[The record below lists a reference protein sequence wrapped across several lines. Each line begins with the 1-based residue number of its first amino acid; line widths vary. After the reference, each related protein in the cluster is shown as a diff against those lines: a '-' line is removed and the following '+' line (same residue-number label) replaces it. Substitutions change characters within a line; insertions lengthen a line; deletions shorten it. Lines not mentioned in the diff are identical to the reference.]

1 MIAIKI
7 GRF

>member
-7 GRF
+7 II